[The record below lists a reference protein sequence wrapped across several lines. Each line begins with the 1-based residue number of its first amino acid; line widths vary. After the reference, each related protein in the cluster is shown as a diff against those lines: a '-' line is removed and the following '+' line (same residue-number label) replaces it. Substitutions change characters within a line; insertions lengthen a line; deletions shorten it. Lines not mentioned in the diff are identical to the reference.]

1 MDGLFVQPV
10 ILSRWTLGLMYESPV
25 RPLTLETRMYPS
37 IVAGTLPPG
46 GLCLTDL
53 SVASQFIDVNFLDG
67 YRIELIERG

>member
-1 MDGLFVQPV
+1 
-10 ILSRWTLGLMYESPV
+10 
-25 RPLTLETRMYPS
+25 MYPS

-67 YRIELIERG
+67 YRIELIERD